1 MTPEGPDDPE
11 DLDPGLARERTEL
24 AWFRTAVSFA
34 ALGGAMLQTTP
45 VVGGLILGMSALVH
59 LLGRATRPA
68 GRVAEHE
75 RRHALLLI
83 SAAVT
88 LVAVVALATV
98 FLASDSLFPLRR

>member
-1 MTPEGPDDPE
+1 MTPEGLDDPE

-59 LLGRATRPA
+59 LLGRMSRPA
-68 GRVAEHE
+68 GRAAGPE

-83 SAAVT
+83 TAAVT

-98 FLASDSLFPLRR
+98 FLASDSLFPLRL